1 MTKRRNDQKVKGIPL
16 KNMYL
21 YRCLFCSVQST
32 GNLST
37 EKEIPQVFVNFFC
50 WAEGLRSV
58 SSPYLHEEVS
68 EFQFYNWTY
77 IFFSGGKNIDG
88 LQSSQRARARL
99 TVRKGITYLPTICL

>member
-37 EKEIPQVFVNFFC
+37 EKEILQVFVNFFC

-58 SSPYLHEEVS
+58 SFPYLHEDVS

-88 LQSSQRARARL
+88 L
-99 TVRKGITYLPTICL
+99 

>member
-1 MTKRRNDQKVKGIPL
+1 M
-16 KNMYL
+16 
-21 YRCLFCSVQST
+21 QST

-58 SSPYLHEEVS
+58 SSPYLHEDVG
-68 EFQFYNWTY
+68 EFQFYNGRT
-77 IFFSGGKNIDG
+77 FSFLVEKKIDG